1 MNRNDSRQRA
11 DKTHFHSDFDDTEV
25 LSAKAALALKLNAL
39 IASRG
44 LTEAEAAALAD
55 MARPVVTPAQRDRL
69 RNVSLD
75 LLMLT
80 LVSFDQ
86 QVEIVVRPAGRSR
99 SAGITVSV

>member
-1 MNRNDSRQRA
+1 MNRNDSRQRTDNA
-11 DKTHFHSDFDDTEV
+11 PFAPGFDDAGT

-44 LTEAEAAALAD
+44 LSETEAAALAD
-55 MARPVVTPAQRDRL
+55 MARPVATPAQRDRL

-80 LVSFDQ
+80 LVSFGQ
-86 QVEIVVRPAGRSR
+86 HVEIVVRPAGRSR
-99 SAGITVSV
+99 SAGITVSI